1 MELIYYKDKTTGQ
14 CWKYGHCF
22 SLYTGIYTYAKLKIE
37 KDLFIRQDRT
47 IHFEAITYIRAYS
60 DCQNT

>member
-37 KDLFIRQDRT
+37 KDLFLK
-47 IHFEAITYIRAYS
+47 
-60 DCQNT
+60 